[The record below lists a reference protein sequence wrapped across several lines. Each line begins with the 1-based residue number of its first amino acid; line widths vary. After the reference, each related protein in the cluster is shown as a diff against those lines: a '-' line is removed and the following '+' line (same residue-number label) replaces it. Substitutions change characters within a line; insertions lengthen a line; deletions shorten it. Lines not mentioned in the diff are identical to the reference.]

1 MSFPTKRKI
10 VIAIDGFSSCGK
22 STFAK
27 EIAARIGYV
36 FIDTGAMYRAVTLYG
51 IEHGAIHDGT
61 VDAAQLETLLP
72 RIQISFSFNEQR
84 GASDIYLNGINV
96 EERIRRI
103 DVSEYVSRVSQ
114 IAAVRSRLVHM
125 QQEMGKQNRNAGRIR
140 SSLGKQPLL
149 LHCRGRRL
157 S

>member
-1 MSFPTKRKI
+1 MSSPTKRKI
-10 VIAIDGFSSCGK
+10 IIAIDGFSSCGK

-61 VDAAQLETLLP
+61 VDASQLEALLP
-72 RIQISFSFNEQR
+72 QIQISFSFNEQR
-84 GASDIYLNGINV
+84 GASDIYLNGVNV

-103 DVSEYVSRVSQ
+103 DVSEYVSRGKPDRCRSGADSYTCNRRWENRKESSWT
-114 IAAVRSRLVHM
+114 AATSGRSFSRM
-125 QQEMGKQNRNAGRIR
+125 P
-140 SSLGKQPLL
+140 S
-149 LHCRGRRL
+149 
-157 S
+157 